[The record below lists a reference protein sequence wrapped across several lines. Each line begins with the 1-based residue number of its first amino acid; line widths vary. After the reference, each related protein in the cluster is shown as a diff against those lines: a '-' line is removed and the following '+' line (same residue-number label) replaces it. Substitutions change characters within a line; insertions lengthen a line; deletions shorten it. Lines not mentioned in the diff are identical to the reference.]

1 VNNITEQD
9 SQVAQQIYAA
19 IKSGQVTERQVYD
32 AVQSGEISE
41 GAAMLLND
49 GLDFS
54 RFAAD
59 DLVEIYKREAAK
71 KR

>member
-1 VNNITEQD
+1 MNNITEQD

-59 DLVEIYKREAAK
+59 DLLQTYKNK
-71 KR
+71 VS